1 MRNLWILTRF
11 LLKSGPGKSN
21 QKSGKKKAF
30 SGAGRIAVY
39 ILLGICLL
47 PVSVLLFMMG
57 YFGYEFLQPLG
68 LEVLMLDFV
77 CAIGMLVIF
86 FYGLPL
92 FLSQY
97 YMDSDLVKLLPLPFT
112 PAEIVG
118 AKGFCCLI
126 NEYYLVVLMFF
137 PFLLGYGISAKM
149 GILYWINMILA
160 CLIFPVVPLVYAAVL
175 TMIVMRLFKNIRNKD
190 FLSYLGFGASMVFA
204 IGINVFSRSIGNFEM
219 EDIMNLMESQK
230 GTLRAFQTIFPN
242 LTLMTGSLAEAS
254 LLKMI
259 LYIATTAVIL
269 AVFFALAWKIYLPA
283 VLGMSETTS
292 EKRRLTKEEVTRT
305 VKSRNPIRTYAMI
318 EWKKLYRT
326 PAWFMNC
333 VLMPLIWPV
342 FMLGIA
348 LISVIS
354 SLGMA
359 KATGFL
365 HTLSADGTIYHIL
378 RGELPV
384 AIAVLTAAGIAVMVS
399 IFCLISATAM
409 SRKGSEYIYMKCIP
423 MTYHDQ
429 IRAMLVSGITISLL
443 GTLPYSLAFNIIAV
457 IFGLHPATLVYT
469 TAITV
474 LFILFI
480 NYEQL
485 LFDLTFPKLNW
496 ENETA
501 AIKSN
506 NRALISVLI
515 DLTVGAIL
523 IGAGWLLYGKLH
535 LNIHITTVVMILI
548 TAVLT
553 FAMRTALYT
562 QGASAIRHLEST

>member
-399 IFCLISATAM
+399 MFCLISATAM

-485 LFDLTFPKLNW
+485 LFDLSFPKLNW